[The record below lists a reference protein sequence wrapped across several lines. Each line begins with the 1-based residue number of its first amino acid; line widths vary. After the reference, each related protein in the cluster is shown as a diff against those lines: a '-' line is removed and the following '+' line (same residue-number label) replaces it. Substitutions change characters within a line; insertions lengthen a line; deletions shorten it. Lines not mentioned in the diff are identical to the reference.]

1 MGYANEAANV
11 LAPRAANSTDVRRT
25 QHQAVVAASSA
36 AVDTLA
42 TEDTSDQGGATRWW
56 VTMVCDQ
63 DCMIAFGDAAV
74 PAAVVANDWPLFANQ
89 PQNFILDRKSRYF
102 RVIRSTA
109 DGTLKWYGS
118 G

>member
-11 LAPRAANSTDVRRT
+11 LAPRAASSTDPRRT
-25 QHQAVVAASSA
+25 QKQSVVAASSA
-36 AVDTLA
+36 AIDTLA
-42 TEDTSDQGGATRWW
+42 SQDTTDIGGATRWW

-63 DCMIAFGDAAV
+63 DCMICFGDASV
-74 PAAVVANDWPLFANQ
+74 GAAVVANDFPLYANQ
-89 PQNFILDRKSRYF
+89 PKDFLLDRTTRYF
-102 RVIRSTA
+102 RVIRSTT